1 MAAALAA
8 SGVVVPAMSLT
19 RRGCGIHALRWQAFA
34 APSLTPADKD
44 LQSPPGR
51 PGGKYAATLLA
62 DQLMS
67 HDAPLETV

>member
-8 SGVVVPAMSLT
+8 YGVDVPAMSLT
-19 RRGCGIHALRWQAFA
+19 RRGWGIHALRWQAFA

-51 PGGKYAATLLA
+51 PAANMQRRCLLT
-62 DQLMS
+62 S
-67 HDAPLETV
+67 